1 MEILFSFVTTKYSM
15 QSWLWSQQLCFG
27 NQAPVTRTV
36 HSLLLLVLVLAQMN
50 RKGWNSHA
58 VDVTVYVIV
67 FYHVFFPGAGVGE
80 MAAVALPS

>member
-1 MEILFSFVTTKYSM
+1 
-15 QSWLWSQQLCFG
+15 
-27 NQAPVTRTV
+27 
-36 HSLLLLVLVLAQMN
+36 MN